1 MQNYCGKV
9 IKQRQQL
16 DILRFKI
23 MDNSVKNVFS
33 KGFVSVN
40 AGDTLSSCLSLFKK
54 KMPPVLIV
62 LDEKGK
68 YIGVISRRW
77 IIRSRLHPSTIKV
90 EALTRSAPTV
100 TFHDSLSRVAK
111 LMIESNIRQL
121 PVYSGEKLVGT
132 VTDEEVIHGGV
143 IGKWGSTKIEEIMT
157 KKPFLVE
164 ETESVGAVLS
174 LFREQGI
181 SHAPVVSEGKVV
193 GMISI
198 HDIIEN
204 IFQPKQRQTVG
215 EIVGEKVPVLS
226 IAAKSIMARPVI
238 TVLSETKL
246 KDAARKMHEFDISS
260 LVVIRRGRPVGILTK
275 RDFLEPLAEMEISQR
290 RITVQFSV
298 KDVEINDVQRR
309 FMIDDFDSFV
319 GRYKET
325 LEAGILF
332 VYLKTHGTNY
342 KGDQLVHCRLQ
353 LRTRK
358 GSFFSSS
365 EGFGVEQ
372 TFRVALDRLEKQIL
386 RSNEL
391 EYDPEFARKYLRSI
405 GFPITEL

>member
-1 MQNYCGKV
+1 MNK
-9 IKQRQQL
+9 RT
-16 DILRFKI
+16 
-23 MDNSVKNVFS
+23 VKDVFS
-33 KGFVSVN
+33 KGFISVS
-40 AGDTLSSCLSLFKK
+40 ADDTLSSCLSLFEK

-68 YIGVISRRW
+68 YVGVISRRW
-77 IIRSRLHPSTIKV
+77 IIRSRLHPSTSKV
-90 EALTRSAPTV
+90 EALARSAPTV
-100 TFHDSLSRVAK
+100 TLHDSLSKVAR

-121 PVYSGEKLVGT
+121 PVFSGEELVGV
-132 VTDEEVIHGGV
+132 VTDEDIIHGAV
-143 IGKWGSTKIEEIMT
+143 IGKWGNTKIEEIMS
-157 KKPFLVE
+157 KKPFLIE
-164 ETESVGAVLS
+164 ENESVGAVLS

-181 SHAPVVSEGKVV
+181 SHAPVVADGKVV

-238 TVLSETKL
+238 TVLPETKL
-246 KDAARKMHEFDISS
+246 KDAAKKMHEFDISS
-260 LVVIRRGRPVGILTK
+260 LVVIRKGRPAGILTK
-275 RDFLEPLAEMEISQR
+275 RDFLEPLAEMEISR
-290 RITVQFSV
+290 RKIRVQFSV
-298 KDVEINDVQRR
+298 KDVEIDDVQRR
-309 FMIDDFDSFV
+309 FIIDDFDSFV

-372 TFRVALDRLEKQIL
+372 TFRLALDRLEKQIL
-386 RSNEL
+386 RSKEL
-391 EYDPEFARKYLRSI
+391 EYNPEFARKYLGRI
-405 GFPITEL
+405 AFPITEL